1 MKRVLDYRSR
11 ALLILA
17 AAEVGPGD
25 VVQAAIEHDA
35 GCPMLTGGPCQCV
48 PEVSMT
54 INGSRWTCDPDG
66 FVRVERQQ

>member
-25 VVQAAIEHDA
+25 VVEATVAHDPE
-35 GCPMLTGGPCQCV
+35 CPALRGQRCTCV
-48 PEVSMT
+48 PHVSAS
-54 INGSRWTCDPDG
+54 INGRRWTVDADG